1 MQSANQHSPAL
12 LQTTT
17 TTIRGMITVTAS
29 EDHRLPRRYGIGMER
44 ADESSFLDFPSKL
57 MHVG

>member
-1 MQSANQHSPAL
+1 
-12 LQTTT
+12 
-17 TTIRGMITVTAS
+17 MITVTAS